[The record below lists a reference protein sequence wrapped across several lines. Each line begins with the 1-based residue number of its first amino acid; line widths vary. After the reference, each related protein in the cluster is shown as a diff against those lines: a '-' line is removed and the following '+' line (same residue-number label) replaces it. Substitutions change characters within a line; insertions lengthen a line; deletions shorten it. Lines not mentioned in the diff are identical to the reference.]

1 MADLD
6 LGALSA
12 QLKLGVE
19 DLDARVKQVVSRLD
33 DLDASTTKAQKKT
46 EDLGKTL
53 KSALKGEVL
62 NSSIARAAQGLSQLE
77 GQFSGLTR
85 AVQGTGIVLQGLF
98 QGGGIAGG
106 IIAAIGY
113 GVSTITAEWAAS
125 QEATEKAA
133 SAVRDQYKKAVDDT
147 LASIAKLDER
157 IAIAKRAQQD
167 KTSLEVAGG
176 RLASEGAAAR
186 LSKAQIAL
194 DQPSAELADLQDR
207 ALAERAR
214 LREQF
219 GAAQA
224 GSDSPLLRDLEAQ
237 IKDLE
242 SKMKPLTEE
251 FRAASLAAEE
261 ANKAVAA
268 KDEEGKAAG
277 VSGAGP
283 VVRLQRSIEEQ
294 IRTTKD
300 ATKAARLAAQL
311 SDRDPSALFAF
322 QEKQARAAWEA
333 QLGRT
338 TEPGSITEER
348 LAREE
353 RNRMAR
359 EAGAVT
365 QQFSEEQD
373 RKAHERWKSQS
384 DGRTKND
391 LNTLDD
397 NKSSGMS
404 RVTQD
409 LKEQLKDLEYAV
421 KTAVSGLGSVA
432 PKTATL
438 VAALASED
446 WGTAIGVIASNSKE
460 FSKLGELLDKG
471 LVDSINAVTSNIRY
485 ALPTIKIAIDA
496 IVEVA
501 GLAGNLLGLANVFNG
516 QENKFREMFEA
527 IKYFGF
533 GVSWLS
539 AAVKWVGNAIKDV
552 MADAVVFILE
562 SNDITKALFA
572 EQITKL
578 KASKSGQ
585 GEFLDATWNASK
597 KWLDLSYDATMA
609 GLNLDD
615 LGGAADKVA
624 QSLLNLP
631 AGFKVNAAIYDAAN
645 ASGDVWGG
653 YVPPGSTASM
663 PTAAAAAATASTG
676 SVYNFY
682 APIYVNGDGSFEA
695 NVARGAPQLPP
706 PNRPTTY
713 PPNP

>member
-53 KSALKGEVL
+53 KDALKGEVVI
-62 NSSIARAAQGLSQLE
+62 NAVNRVASAVGQISPEFERASKAI
-77 GQFSGLTR
+77 
-85 AVQGTGIVLQGLF
+85 QGTGAVLQGFF
-98 QGGGIAGG
+98 QGGFVGAGIAGLG
-106 IIAAIGY
+106 VLTASVAEDMREIQKITDAAGKATQSSLDKMASGY
-113 GVSTITAEWAAS
+113 
-125 QEATEKAA
+125 
-133 SAVRDQYKKAVDDT
+133 
-147 LASIAKLDER
+147 
-157 IAIAKRAQQD
+157 AQ
-167 KTSLEVAGG
+167 V
-176 RLASEGAAAR
+176 
-186 LSKAQIAL
+186 
-194 DQPSAELADLQDR
+194 
-207 ALAERAR
+207 
-214 LREQF
+214 
-219 GAAQA
+219 
-224 GSDSPLLRDLEAQ
+224 
-237 IKDLE
+237 
-242 SKMKPLTEE
+242 
-251 FRAASLAAEE
+251 AASLDDVVKKLEAVNDAKKYGITLSEAEFKIRAQELANSIGSLRLSAARSQDLADQAGPGYGSGFRQAAAE
-261 ANKAVAA
+261 ANAQADKKQQELELLTA
-268 KDEEGKAAG
+268 
-277 VSGAGP
+277 SM
-283 VVRLQRSIEEQ
+283 RLAQEMKGLD
-294 IRTTKD
+294 KD
-300 ATKAARLAAQL
+300 AGALGKSTKAATKPL
-311 SDRDPSALFAF
+311 SDL
-322 QEKQARAAWEA
+322 ARAVSEA
-333 QLGRT
+333 MKYSPDQMIGGQAVTPGEMARMMKAFGQGVT
-338 TEPGSITEER
+338 TEPGSISEER
-348 LAREE
+348 RARAE
-353 RNRMAR
+353 RNREYAANGSEVQR
-359 EAGAVT
+359 
-365 QQFSEEQD
+365 FSEEQD
-373 RKAHERWKSQS
+373 KKAHERWKSQS